1 VQQPTPNRGNQ
12 AAALA
17 QVQWAVRL
25 LETAL
30 PQLGAASPQG
40 QAVMK
45 AITSLSKHTP
55 TAGGSPGVQ
64 KTALQDLMMQQ
75 RQQQPMMDM
84 LRGQGGG
91 IAGPMGGAPSA
102 MPSSPTP
109 QPPTGA

>member
-1 VQQPTPNRGNQ
+1 
-12 AAALA
+12 
-17 QVQWAVRL
+17 
-25 LETAL
+25 
-30 PQLGAASPQG
+30 
-40 QAVMK
+40 MK

-91 IAGPMGGAPSA
+91 MAGPMGGAPSA